1 MATCIETYEG
11 RFYVEMTFLAL
22 VVGADADVVETVGR
36 VVHLHAQDCGTEM
49 VDGCIERI
57 QART

>member
-1 MATCIETYEG
+1 MSSCIEIYEG
-11 RFYVEMTFLAL
+11 CFYVEMTLLAL
-22 VVGADADVVETVGR
+22 VVGADADVVETVGG
-36 VVHLHAQDCGTEM
+36 VVHLHAQDCGAQM